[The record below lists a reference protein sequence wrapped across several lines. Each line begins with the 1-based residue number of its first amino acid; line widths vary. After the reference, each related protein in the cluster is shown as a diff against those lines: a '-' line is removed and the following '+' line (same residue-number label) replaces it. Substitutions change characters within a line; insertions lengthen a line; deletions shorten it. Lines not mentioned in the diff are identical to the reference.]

1 MFMKEWVRFS
11 GSIIQTSF
19 LQEVHALLPLLQS
32 VFLGYMAILGESL
45 LYLLSRQLFLGLYL
59 LSLNP
64 ADLVSCKLWD
74 FPVLGL
80 HQPSW
85 KCIFTGISWEIVP
98 LFCSLRL
105 SRYLLHFIT
114 RGFCES
120 YLLLASLSVN
130 EICLSISVQ
139 MKRFGFSFFFFFYF
153 HCCFCMICRGKKG
166 KLLYLSAIFRQE
178 VLGLSFTLH
187 SFVFVATN
195 QNLFLYFKGMI

>member
-80 HQPSW
+80 HQP
-85 KCIFTGISWEIVP
+85 
-98 LFCSLRL
+98 
-105 SRYLLHFIT
+105 H
-114 RGFCES
+114 ES
-120 YLLLASLSVN
+120 VFLLAFPGKLYHYSVHFAFLG
-130 EICLSISVQ
+130 ICCTSSHVAFVSHTCFWQACLW
-139 MKRFGFSFFFFFYF
+139 MKYASQFQCKWRDLVFLFSFF
-153 HCCFCMICRGKKG
+153 
-166 KLLYLSAIFRQE
+166 SIFI
-178 VLGLSFTLH
+178 VA
-187 SFVFVATN
+187 FV
-195 QNLFLYFKGMI
+195 